1 MAGVS
6 EAQRATDEP
15 RVQEP
20 GLSALVVNDQRSVSL
35 PAEREASGELRREA
49 RPSEIVERASV
60 AERRIFALE
69 ERLHDVELRLREQ
82 VESERQRTLEIRA
95 VERDVAVKEAYAQ
108 RLEVELASV
117 KEQLHAHAIEVQR
130 LDTHIRAQND
140 VIAQANAAR
149 GAAEQHAAELGALV
163 GTIQSQASYRAAVAL
178 NNRLRRAGPLYGF
191 ARRVAR
197 GALGR

>member
-1 MAGVS
+1 MS
-6 EAQRATDEP
+6 EAERATEEQRA
-15 RVQEP
+15 QES
-20 GLSALVVNDQRSVSL
+20 GLSALVVNDQRSPSL
-35 PAEREASGELRREA
+35 PSEREVPGELRREA

-82 VESERQRTLEIRA
+82 VESERQRALEMRA

-117 KEQLHAHAIEVQR
+117 KEQLHAHVLEVQR

-140 VIAQANAAR
+140 VIAQHTAAR
-149 GAAEQHAAELGALV
+149 EAAEQRAAELGALV
-163 GTIQSQASYRAAVAL
+163 GTIQQQASYRAAVAL
-178 NNRLRRAGPLYGF
+178 NNRLRRAGPLYGV

-197 GALGR
+197 SALGR

>member
-6 EAQRATDEP
+6 KAERATEEQRAE
-15 RVQEP
+15 VP
-20 GLSALVVNDQRSVSL
+20 GLGALVVNDKPSASL
-35 PAEREASGELRREA
+35 PSEREAPGELRREA

-82 VESERQRTLEIRA
+82 VESERQRVLEMRA

-117 KEQLHAHAIEVQR
+117 KEQLHAHVLEVQR

-140 VIAQANAAR
+140 VIAQHHAAR
-149 GAAEQHAAELGALV
+149 EAAEQRAAELGALV
-163 GTIQSQASYRAAVAL
+163 GTIQQQASYRAAVAL
-178 NNRLRRAGPLYGF
+178 NNRLRRAGPLYGV

-197 GALGR
+197 SALGR